1 MSPPSSVVEIQKVV
15 RRFGDVVALNGVDLS
30 IREGEF
36 FSLLGPSGCGKTTLL
51 RLIAGLDVADS
62 GTIRI
67 GGTDAT
73 HLPAHQRPVNTVF
86 QSYALFPHMTVAD
99 NIAFGLKM
107 KRLPAAKIADRV
119 KAMLDLVEISELG
132 HRKPAELSGGQKQ
145 RVALARAIINEPRVL
160 LLDEPMAAL
169 DLKLRKQLQV
179 ELRRLQR
186 RLGMT
191 FVYVTHDQEEAL
203 LLSDRLAVMN
213 AGRIEQLGNAA
224 AVYER
229 PRTRF
234 VSTFL
239 GDCTLLDAEL
249 VKPLDGGMRVR
260 TSMGDLTVASPA
272 PSSARFTI
280 AIRPEKVRLLTTRA
294 AGSLE
299 NVLTARVESKVY
311 AGSVTRYELRAE
323 SQRLSLEL
331 LNSEA
336 DSSGLDAGQSA
347 TVCLPAEALVVLE
360 ATP

>member
-1 MSPPSSVVEIQKVV
+1 MSPPNSAVEIQKVV

-67 GGTDAT
+67 GGADAT

-86 QSYALFPHMTVAD
+86 QSYALFPHMTVSE
-99 NIAFGLKM
+99 NVAFGLRM
-107 KRLPAAKIADRV
+107 KHLPAARIEERV
-119 KAMLDLVEISELG
+119 KAMLDLVEIASLG
-132 HRKPAELSGGQKQ
+132 QRKPAELSGGQKQ

-213 AGRIEQLGNAA
+213 AGRIEQLGDAA
-224 AVYER
+224 TVYER

-239 GDCTLLDAEL
+239 GDCTLIDAVL
-249 VKPLDGGMRVR
+249 VKSIEGGMRVS
-260 TSMGDLTVASPA
+260 TSIGELTVASAA
-272 PSSARFTI
+272 PSLSRFTL
-280 AIRPEKVRLLTTRA
+280 AIRPEKVRLLARTA
-294 AGSLE
+294 SVAE
-299 NVLTARVESKVY
+299 NVITARVESNVY
-311 AGSVTRYELRAE
+311 AGSATHYELRAGE
-323 SQRLSLEL
+323 QRLTMEL

-336 DSSGLDAGQSA
+336 DSSGLDIGQAA
-347 TVCLPAEALVVLE
+347 TVSLPAEALVVLE
-360 ATP
+360 DTP